1 MLDYGGRCVTM
12 LYQAVHQCGSVV
24 TQLYQAVHQCGSVV
38 TRLYQ
43 AVHHYL
49 TRVAGV

>member
-24 TQLYQAVHQCGSVV
+24 TQLYQAVH
-38 TRLYQ
+38 
-43 AVHHYL
+43 HYL